1 MIQKRYQHY
10 TKDGIMWTEWFNVA
24 GNDEDLKTIQKENK
38 WQMNSK
44 LKNEFRIAPVEEKKE
59 TKKKK

>member
-24 GNDEDLKTIQKENK
+24 GNDEDLKIIQKENK